1 MNHYFGSEEL
11 LMKNLCCISCGKTL
25 IPPFRNPGIK
35 YCNAHICQRV
45 RKSLWQQ
52 QKLASDPDYKAN
64 QYDAQK
70 QWREANSDYS
80 REYRQK
86 NTAYAENNR
95 VRQGERNQ
103 KRRVHLQ
110 NQAADQIAKMD
121 ALSLVDALNT
131 GNFKLV
137 PVSEEKIAKMD
148 ALIIKLTVIT

>member
-1 MNHYFGSEEL
+1 
-11 LMKNLCCISCGKTL
+11 MKNLCCISCGKTL
-25 IPPFRNPGIK
+25 IPPFRNPDIK
-35 YCNAHICQRV
+35 YCNAPICQRV

-52 QKLASDPDYKAN
+52 QKMASDPDYKAN
-64 QYDAQK
+64 QYDARK

-86 NTAYAENNR
+86 NTAYTENNR

-148 ALIIKLTVIT
+148 ALIVKLTVIT